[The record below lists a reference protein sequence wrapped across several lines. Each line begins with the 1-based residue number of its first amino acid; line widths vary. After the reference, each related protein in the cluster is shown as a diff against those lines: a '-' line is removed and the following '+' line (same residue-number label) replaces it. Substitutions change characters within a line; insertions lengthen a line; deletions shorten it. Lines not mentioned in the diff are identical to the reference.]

1 VWTGRRPEPLTYAD
15 EGIYVGTVARSS
27 TTSDVFNAL
36 AEPRRRD
43 VLDALITGE
52 KAVGTI
58 VNALSMPQPQVSKHL
73 RVLSEVGLVKCRAE
87 GRRRLYR
94 LEPERLGPMH
104 EWLAKYEQALNDRMD
119 RLDDYLKVLQEQGE
133 QQ

>member
-1 VWTGRRPEPLTYAD
+1 MACFGRRPDSLTYAD
-15 EGIYVGTVARSS
+15 VGIYVGTVARSS

-58 VNALSMPQPQVSKHL
+58 VNDLSMPQPQVSKHL

-94 LEPERLGPMH
+94 LEPQRLGPMH

-119 RLDDYLKVLQEQGE
+119 RLDDYLKVLQE
-133 QQ
+133 